1 MNKCNVCGNGI
12 DYKNG
17 GFALTFTSAGQG
29 NVNMICVS
37 LCKHC
42 YNERKIQQ
50 KIVELAEAA
59 NFKVIL

>member
-1 MNKCNVCGNGI
+1 MNKCNVCGNNI

-17 GFALTFTSAGQG
+17 DFAMAFSSAGRG
-29 NVNMICVS
+29 NANMICVS
-37 LCKHC
+37 VCKQC
-42 YNERKIQQ
+42 YQDRKIQQ